1 MDNKQTES
9 ELRYIPIDETVQ
21 NNPNIQIR
29 IWDKQRSREVGYEG
43 ELEFKNVKVT
53 VPFYNSRRVISQ
65 DPSDFKE
72 TAPQVSWQ
80 NPLIFVSL
88 VQIIKL
94 YDSKR
99 KHHDQWRLDDGI

>member
-43 ELEFKNVKVT
+43 ELKLIDVKVT
-53 VPFYNSRRVISQ
+53 IPLPSVILT
-65 DPSDFKE
+65 K
-72 TAPQVSWQ
+72 
-80 NPLIFVSL
+80 SL
-88 VQIIKL
+88 NFRIISV
-94 YDSKR
+94 DN
-99 KHHDQWRLDDGI
+99 

>member
-43 ELEFKNVKVT
+43 ELELKNVKVT
-53 VPFYNSRRVISQ
+53 VPFYNSRRHF
-65 DPSDFKE
+65 PR
-72 TAPQVSWQ
+72 
-80 NPLIFVSL
+80 SL
-88 VQIIKL
+88 RLQRNSSSSILTKSLNFCII
-94 YDSKR
+94 
-99 KHHDQWRLDDGI
+99 